1 MKNKTGVQEWAPNSF
16 NCVLGCSNDCRYCYA
31 KKIKKDR
38 FKLTDDWSKEILLD
52 KMKEAQKFYKGGI
65 MFPTAHDITIQN
77 YEHCI
82 KHLKAL
88 LDANNKVL
96 VVSKMSDEVAARFV
110 EDFKPTENLEIR
122 ISITHSGIHE
132 KICIPYHFEGK
143 SPKIS
148 ERIDS
153 LKLLLNVFKCSVSVE
168 PLLDLIVLSDFI
180 EARLKYRNNCLNV
193 KNIWIGCLTNYELNP
208 KIRAEELVIEL
219 YKTLPEIYEEYKQ
232 YEFIKWKDS
241 FFKAMNRELKR
252 RKKMPKFSFC
262 SADNPKLNGRNIDTV
277 VLDD

>member
-16 NCVLGCSNDCRYCYA
+16 NCVLGCANNCRYCYA

-122 ISITHSGIHE
+122 ISMSACVNAEYYWETNAPEHHYRVDAFQI
-132 KICIPYHFEGK
+132 
-143 SPKIS
+143 
-148 ERIDS
+148 
-153 LKLLLNVFKCSVSVE
+153 LKLYDFKVSISLE
-168 PLLDLIVLSDFI
+168 PFLMGWYIDEFLRIWRK
-180 EARLKYRNNCLNV
+180 EAES
-193 KNIWIGCLTNYELNP
+193 IWIGCLTNYKFDVKNKED
-208 KIRAEELVIEL
+208 L
-219 YKTLPEIYEEYKQ
+219 YILEDYKPENLHRIYEQYKNS
-232 YEFIKWKDS
+232 EKIKFKDS
-241 FFKAMNRELKR
+241 FFKVMNREFKR